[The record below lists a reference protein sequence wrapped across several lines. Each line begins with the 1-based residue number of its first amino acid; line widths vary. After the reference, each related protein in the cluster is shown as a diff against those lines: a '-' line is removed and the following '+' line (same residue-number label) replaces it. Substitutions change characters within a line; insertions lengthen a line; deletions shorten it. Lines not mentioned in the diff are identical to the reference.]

1 MNSIV
6 NLPHDDRS
14 CGWYAALPEPRPCKR
29 LHGVQKADHV
39 VIGAGFAGLAAA
51 RRLAEHLPQ
60 SRILLVDAQ
69 RVGYGASGR
78 NSGFVID
85 LPPATEAAVSTTV
98 RVVKCQ

>member
-14 CGWYAALPEPRPCKR
+14 CGWYAALPEPAPSKR
-29 LHGVQKADHV
+29 LSGEQNADHV

-60 SRILLVDAQ
+60 ARIILVDAQ
-69 RVGYGASGR
+69 RIAYGASGAG
-78 NSGFVID
+78 NGLI
-85 LPPATEAAVSTTV
+85 PANATLNFEVELLGIAG
-98 RVVKCQ
+98 R